1 MSADLVVLLPI
12 FCEADCVVAKSVDGS
27 CSSFVKIEFGA
38 EVCKSSVLC
47 CPCHCVV
54 VDSFEFVDELVA
66 EVFVPCFDEGAVCVG
81 CLESTDELVSVEV
94 KFYELHCRGAEL
106 SSCRLV

>member
-1 MSADLVVLLPI
+1 MSADLVGLLPV
-12 FCEADCVVAKSVDGS
+12 FGEANGVAAKCVDGS
-27 CSSFVKIEFGA
+27 CTAFIEVEFGA
-38 EVCKSSVLC
+38 EVCKCAVLG
-47 CPCHCVV
+47 CPCRCVV
-54 VDSFEFVDELVA
+54 VNGFEFCDELVA
-66 EVFVPCFDEGAVCVG
+66 EFFIPCFDEGAVCVG